1 MVLSQNYS
9 PSPLEIGSISLH
21 CDPTGGPTT
30 SFRLTR
36 HAGQSGHLVL
46 GMGNLWQ
53 FTMILWQVEKIGND
67 ESLHFFFKLWYP
79 VFGDMQISKVWKNP
93 DFKVWTQPKVDCL
106 LLPMCWKVP
115 AEIPAETQF
124 LVTSPAYIISHR
136 GLIDR
141 LLWGRMC
148 CDDFVAIY

>member
-1 MVLSQNYS
+1 
-9 PSPLEIGSISLH
+9 
-21 CDPTGGPTT
+21 
-30 SFRLTR
+30 
-36 HAGQSGHLVL
+36 
-46 GMGNLWQ
+46 
-53 FTMILWQVEKIGND
+53 
-67 ESLHFFFKLWYP
+67 
-79 VFGDMQISKVWKNP
+79 MQISKVWKNP